1 MSGTTLPSCLQVLG
15 SVLARGSHEF
25 SESKS
30 SMSAWKSDQQ
40 AVHEPPVALLLSGV
54 SEQLPPSRVALSLL
68 CLAQFMR

>member
-1 MSGTTLPSCLQVLG
+1 MHTALPSCLQVLG
-15 SVLARGSHEF
+15 SLLTRGSHEF

-54 SEQLPPSRVALSLL
+54 SQQLSPSLLALSLL
-68 CLAQFMR
+68 LFAWFMR

>member
-1 MSGTTLPSCLQVLG
+1 MHTTLPSCLQVLG

-54 SEQLPPSRVALSLL
+54 SKQLPPSHPALLL
-68 CLAQFMR
+68 LLFARCMR

>member
-1 MSGTTLPSCLQVLG
+1 MNTPLPPCLQVLG

-54 SEQLPPSRVALSLL
+54 SKQLPQSLP
-68 CLAQFMR
+68 AI